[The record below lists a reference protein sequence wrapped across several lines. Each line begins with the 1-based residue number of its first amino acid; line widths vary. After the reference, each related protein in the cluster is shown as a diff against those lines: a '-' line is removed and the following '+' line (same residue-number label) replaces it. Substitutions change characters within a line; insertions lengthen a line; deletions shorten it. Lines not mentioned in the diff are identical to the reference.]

1 MKHTENLF
9 YYKMDRRKKRFGKKR
24 SHSQYYSRESNGK
37 SKRPRFPPAYDP
49 SPNTNDTVYR
59 ILCPSKKIGGVIG
72 KGGSIINALR
82 DETHAKIRVIDGV
95 PGGDERVIIIYS
107 PPMTKPID
115 NTDEGSGNDD
125 LTENE
130 LEPMK
135 SHCPAQ
141 DALLK
146 VHDRIVV
153 EEDQHGNLIHEA
165 NENDEVT
172 ARLLVP
178 SIQVGCLLGK
188 GGTIIQKLRSD
199 TGATIRI
206 MPAENFS
213 AGAMSTDELVQVFY
227 FLS

>member
-1 MKHTENLF
+1 
-9 YYKMDRRKKRFGKKR
+9 MDRRRKRFGKKR
-24 SHSQYYSRESNGK
+24 SQSQFYSRESNGR
-37 SKRPRFPPAYDP
+37 SKRHRSTYDP
-49 SPNTNDTVYR
+49 SPNANETVYR
-59 ILCPSKKIGGVIG
+59 ILCPDKKIGGVIG

-82 DETHAKIRVIDGV
+82 DETHAKIRVIDGAA
-95 PGGDERVIIIYS
+95 GGDERVIFIHS
-107 PPMTKPID
+107 PPTRKPMD

-125 LTENE
+125 LAEKQDE
-130 LEPMK
+130 LMEP
-135 SHCPAQ
+135 HCPAQ

-165 NENDEVT
+165 NEDDEVT

-206 MPAENFS
+206 MPAGHQP
-213 AGAMSTDELVQVFY
+213 AGAMGTDELVQVLC